1 MTNLSTE
8 TLFDETET
16 ANSKQIAILK
26 KHFPQCFDKDGHFQ
40 PEKMMEVVKAN
51 EVDMVKESYSLNW
64 LGKAYARLLTNLP
77 PQKLLKPDTTHN
89 ERAENS
95 DSGNILIKGDNL
107 EVLKHLVNGYRE
119 KIKMIYIDPPYNTG
133 SDGFAYQDSFKFSI
147 NDLSRLAD
155 IDKIEAER
163 VLSFNAKGSNSH
175 SAWLTFMYPRLYI
188 ARELLHEEGVIF
200 ISIDDNEVNQLK
212 LVCDEVF
219 GESNHLGTI
228 IHNKLNSKSDT
239 LNIQKNHDYL
249 ICYRKSS
256 VNDLSLVDQEIVEKE
271 VYQEEN
277 EFYLLN
283 DPITTRGEGG
293 TLNKRKNLGYTVY
306 YNPQSGDFLGVSDY
320 DIELALISNDED
332 EIYSDNLDLIS
343 KGYIKIRPPK
353 VRGKLGVWT
362 WDITKFNSEKDN
374 ILIKETKNGYTVRKR
389 TFVSKNDVK
398 SREGKFYIKTTK
410 DSNTRSILEFSTN
423 DGTTQLAD
431 VLGKTDMFS
440 NPKNVNFLKYIF
452 GLIQGNDFIAV
463 DFFAGSGSS
472 LQAIQELNTD
482 DNGKRQFIAVQIDEP
497 CKPDST
503 ALEAGYSTIFD
514 ITKARIIKAAEKIA
528 SENEKHQ
535 GDLGFKIYETTNDFR
550 PSVDD
555 ELQVSN
561 ESLFDDMVLS
571 DEQYQALLTTWM
583 LYDNNELTA
592 DIISVDLQ
600 GYNAKLINKNLYLI
614 ASDFGTQNLKCLLDK
629 LDEDKS
635 FAPDRII
642 VNGYNFDT
650 AMQMELN
657 EAIKSYQ
664 NKKKI
669 TINIIVRY

>member
-1 MTNLSTE
+1 MTNLPTE

-133 SDGFAYQDSFKFSI
+133 SDGFVYQDNFKFSVD
-147 NDLSRLAD
+147 DLSRLAG
-155 IDKIEAER
+155 IDKTEAER
-163 VLSFNAKGSNSH
+163 ILSFNAKGSNSH

-188 ARELLHEEGVIF
+188 ARELMREDGVIF
-200 ISIDDNEVNQLK
+200 ISIDDNEQAQLK
-212 LVCDEVF
+212 LLCDEIF
-219 GESNHLGTI
+219 GEENFVGEIVWKNVTDNNPTNVAIEHEYILVYAKELPKLENFWKSKLSDVKDILINVGNNLISTYADKDELQKAYSKWFKENKSQLWPLENYKFIDEQGAYSGERGVHNPGKEGYRYDI
-228 IHNKLNSKSDT
+228 IHPVTGKPCKEPLLGYRFPESTMNKMIKEGRIIFGKDEDKLVEIKVYAKDYE
-239 LNIQKNHDYL
+239 QKL
-249 ICYRKSS
+249 SS
-256 VNDLSLVDQEIVEKE
+256 VMILDGRSGT
-271 VYQEEN
+271 N
-277 EFYLLN
+277 E
-283 DPITTRGEGG
+283 
-293 TLNKRKNLGYTVY
+293 
-306 YNPQSGDFLGVSDY
+306 
-320 DIELALISNDED
+320 
-332 EIYSDNLDLIS
+332 
-343 KGYIKIRPPK
+343 
-353 VRGKLGVWT
+353 
-362 WDITKFNSEKDN
+362 
-374 ILIKETKNGYTVRKR
+374 IKEL
-389 TFVSKNDVK
+389 FDDVK
-398 SREGKFYIKTTK
+398 VF
-410 DSNTRSILEFSTN
+410 N
-423 DGTTQLAD
+423 
-431 VLGKTDMFS
+431 
-440 NPKNVNFLKYIF
+440 NPKAVRMLTDIF
-452 GLIQGNDFIAV
+452 SFVCREDDFV
-463 DFFAGSGSS
+463 LDFFSGSGSS
-472 LQAIQELNTD
+472 ADAVMQLNLE
-482 DNGKRQFIAVQIDEP
+482 DNGNRKFICVQIDELTYEL
-497 CKPDST
+497 DSN
-503 ALEAGYSTIFD
+503 ADKKKAKEGSKESFKAGYETIFD
-514 ITKARIIKAAEKIA
+514 ITKARIIKAAQKIA
-528 SENEKHQ
+528 RENAGYQ
-535 GDLGFKIYETTNDFR
+535 GDLGLRVFETIDDFR
-550 PSVDD
+550 PSIDD
-555 ELQVSN
+555 DLEVSN

-600 GYNAKLINKNLYLI
+600 GYNAELINKNLYLI

-650 AMQMELN
+650 AIQMELN

>member
-89 ERAENS
+89 ESAENS

-133 SDGFAYQDSFKFSI
+133 SDGFVYQDNFKFTV
-147 NDLSRLAD
+147 NDLSRLAG
-155 IDKIEAER
+155 IDKAEAER
-163 VLSFNAKGSNSH
+163 ILSFNAKGSNSH
-175 SAWLTFMYPRLYI
+175 SAWLTFIYPRLYI
-188 ARELLHEEGVIF
+188 ARELMREDGVIF
-200 ISIDDNEVNQLK
+200 ISIDDNEQAQLK
-212 LVCDEVF
+212 LLCDEVF
-219 GESNHLGTI
+219 GEENFIGEIVWKNVTDNNPTNVAIEHEYILVYSKEKPKLEKFWKSELSDIKDILINIGDELTSTYTDSVELKKEYSKWFKENKSQLGDLDRYKYI
-228 IHNKLNSKSDT
+228 DEGGVYIGSQSVHNPGKEGYRYDVIHPTTGKPCKEPLLGYRFPESTMRDMIKEDRILFGKDEHKIVEIKVYAKDYEQKL
-239 LNIQKNHDYL
+239 
-249 ICYRKSS
+249 SS
-256 VNDLSLVDQEIVEKE
+256 VMKLDGRSGTNELKE
-271 VYQEEN
+271 L
-277 EFYLLN
+277 F
-283 DPITTRGEGG
+283 D
-293 TLNKRKNLGYTVY
+293 
-306 YNPQSGDFLGVSDY
+306 
-320 DIELALISNDED
+320 
-332 EIYSDNLDLIS
+332 
-343 KGYIKIRPPK
+343 
-353 VRGKLGVWT
+353 
-362 WDITKFNSEKDN
+362 
-374 ILIKETKNGYTVRKR
+374 
-389 TFVSKNDVK
+389 DVK
-398 SREGKFYIKTTK
+398 VF
-410 DSNTRSILEFSTN
+410 N
-423 DGTTQLAD
+423 
-431 VLGKTDMFS
+431 
-440 NPKNVNFLKYIF
+440 NPKAVRMLTDIF
-452 GLIQGNDFIAV
+452 SFVCREDDFV
-463 DFFAGSGSS
+463 LDFFSGSGSS
-472 LQAIQELNTD
+472 ADAVMQLNLE
-482 DNGKRQFIAVQIDEP
+482 DNGNRKFICVQIDELTYEL
-497 CKPDST
+497 DSNT
-503 ALEAGYSTIFD
+503 NKKKAKEGSKESFKAGYETIFD
-514 ITKARIIKAAEKIA
+514 ITKARIIKAAQKIA
-528 SENEKHQ
+528 RENAGYK
-535 GDLGFKIYETTNDFR
+535 GDLGLKVFETIDDFR
-550 PSVDD
+550 PSIDD
-555 ELQVSN
+555 DLEVSN

-592 DIISVDLQ
+592 DIDHIGLQ
-600 GYNAKLINKNLYLI
+600 GYNAELVNKNLYLI

-650 AMQMELN
+650 AIQMELN

>member
-89 ERAENS
+89 ESAENN

-133 SDGFAYQDSFKFSI
+133 SDGFVYQDNFKFTV
-147 NDLSRLAD
+147 NDLSRLAG
-155 IDKIEAER
+155 IDKAEAER
-163 VLSFNAKGSNSH
+163 ILSFNAKGSNSH
-175 SAWLTFMYPRLYI
+175 SAWLTFIYPRLYI
-188 ARELLHEEGVIF
+188 ARELMREDGVIF
-200 ISIDDNEVNQLK
+200 ISIDDNEQAQLK
-212 LVCDEVF
+212 LLCDEVF
-219 GESNHLGTI
+219 GEENFIGEIVWKNVTDNNPTNVAIEHEYILVYSKEKPKLEKFWKSELSDIKDILINIGDELTSTYTDSVELKKEYSKWFKENKSQLGDLDRYKYI
-228 IHNKLNSKSDT
+228 DEGGVYIGSQSVHNPGKEGYRYDVIHPTTGKPCKEPLLGYRFPESTMRDMIKEDRILFGKDEHKIVEIKVYAKDYEQKL
-239 LNIQKNHDYL
+239 
-249 ICYRKSS
+249 SS
-256 VNDLSLVDQEIVEKE
+256 VMKLDGRSGTNELKE
-271 VYQEEN
+271 L
-277 EFYLLN
+277 F
-283 DPITTRGEGG
+283 D
-293 TLNKRKNLGYTVY
+293 
-306 YNPQSGDFLGVSDY
+306 
-320 DIELALISNDED
+320 
-332 EIYSDNLDLIS
+332 
-343 KGYIKIRPPK
+343 
-353 VRGKLGVWT
+353 
-362 WDITKFNSEKDN
+362 
-374 ILIKETKNGYTVRKR
+374 
-389 TFVSKNDVK
+389 DVK
-398 SREGKFYIKTTK
+398 VF
-410 DSNTRSILEFSTN
+410 N
-423 DGTTQLAD
+423 
-431 VLGKTDMFS
+431 
-440 NPKNVNFLKYIF
+440 NPKAVRMLTDIF
-452 GLIQGNDFIAV
+452 SFVCREDDFV
-463 DFFAGSGSS
+463 LDFFSGSGSS
-472 LQAIQELNTD
+472 ADAVMQLNLE
-482 DNGKRQFIAVQIDEP
+482 DNGNRKFICVQIDELTYEL
-497 CKPDST
+497 DSNT
-503 ALEAGYSTIFD
+503 NKKKAKEGSKESFKAGYETIFD
-514 ITKARIIKAAEKIA
+514 ITKARIIKAAQKIA
-528 SENEKHQ
+528 RENAGYK
-535 GDLGFKIYETTNDFR
+535 GDLGLKVFETIDDFR
-550 PSVDD
+550 PSIDD
-555 ELQVSN
+555 DLEVSN

-592 DIISVDLQ
+592 DIDHIGLQ
-600 GYNAKLINKNLYLI
+600 GYNAELVNKNLYLI

-650 AMQMELN
+650 AIQMELN

>member
-89 ERAENS
+89 ESAENS

-133 SDGFAYQDSFKFSI
+133 SDGFVYQDNFKFSI
-147 NDLSRLAD
+147 DDLSRLAG
-155 IDKIEAER
+155 IDKAEAER
-163 VLSFNAKGSNSH
+163 ILSFNAKGSNSH

-188 ARELLHEEGVIF
+188 ARELMREDSVIF
-200 ISIDDNEVNQLK
+200 ISIDDNEQAQLK
-212 LVCDEVF
+212 LLCDEIF
-219 GESNHLGTI
+219 GEENFIASYVHKNNSIKNQAKLVSVSTEHLLCYAKNSEI
-228 IHNKLNSKSDT
+228 LKKVEWRLNKKGAKDISKLFVKLKESG
-239 LNIQKNHDYL
+239 L
-249 ICYRKSS
+249 
-256 VNDLSLVDQEIVEKE
+256 DLDQIEQEIKTM
-271 VYQEEN
+271 YQRPK
-277 EFYLLN
+277 YAHLS
-283 DPITTRGEGG
+283 RW
-293 TLNKRKNLGYTVY
+293 NKVDN
-306 YNPQSGDFLGVSDY
+306 NGVFKDSD
-320 DIELALISNDED
+320 L
-332 EIYSDNLDLIS
+332 
-343 KGYIKIRPPK
+343 
-353 VRGKLGVWT
+353 
-362 WDITKFNSEKDN
+362 
-374 ILIKETKNGYTVRKR
+374 
-389 TFVSKNDVK
+389 
-398 SREGKFYIKTTK
+398 SREGGSK
-410 DSNTRSILEFSTN
+410 DYTIINPETGEPCPIPNRGWGKSK
-423 DGTTQLAD
+423 D
-431 VLGKTDMFS
+431 VLEKMQKQGLIWYGDPLTPPGGKDYINEDDLIVPDSFFYYDNSIDTRWIKSTFNALVFE
-440 NPKNVNFLKYIF
+440 NPKPIEMIKSLLSMVGTQKGTIL
-452 GLIQGNDFIAV
+452 
-463 DFFAGSGSS
+463 DFFAGSGTT
-472 LQAIQELNTD
+472 ADAVMRLNAE
-482 DNGKRQFIAVQIDEP
+482 DNGERNFICVQLDELTYEL
-497 CKPDST
+497 DSKT
-503 ALEAGYSTIFD
+503 GAKKAKKNSKEAFNAGYNSIFD
-514 ITKARIIKAAEKIA
+514 ITKERITKAKAEII
-528 SENEKHQ
+528 ENNPDFK
-535 GDLGFKIYETTNDFR
+535 GDLSFKVFDITSDFR
-550 PSVDD
+550 PAINDD
-555 ELQVSN
+555 LEVSN

-583 LYDNNELTA
+583 IYDNNELTA
-592 DIISVDLQ
+592 DITSIDLQ
-600 GYNAKLINKNLYLI
+600 GYNAEMVNKNLYLI

-650 AMQMELN
+650 AIQMELN